1 MDGEG
6 FSKLEEGYKKSQRKK
21 LKKKKMIIR
30 KRKASVYPKNPKLI
44 KR

>member
-21 LKKKKMIIR
+21 LKKKDDHQ
-30 KRKASVYPKNPKLI
+30 KA
-44 KR
+44 